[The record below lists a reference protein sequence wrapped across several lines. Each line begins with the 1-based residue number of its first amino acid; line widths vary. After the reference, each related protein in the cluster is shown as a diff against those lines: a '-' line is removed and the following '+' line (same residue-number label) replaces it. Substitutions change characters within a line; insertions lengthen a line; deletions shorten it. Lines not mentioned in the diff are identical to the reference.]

1 MKKTTLTLVLA
12 SYGAL
17 LTSSAFAQ
25 TTTGSPGNT
34 TKEIEST
41 AASIEVLRQQLAAQQ
56 AINQQLRQRITVIEQ
71 QSEPGRKGGGPLV
84 VSLDASAAKPPV
96 ASEFDADNSAI
107 EQALVSKGL
116 VLLPS
121 GTFRISPSFG
131 WAHSGSGNNGQ
142 ESYFYGLGLDA
153 GLPWGM
159 SASLN
164 VPYVQRDYSWG
175 RNEGVGDFS
184 VSLSKT
190 LTEETAR
197 TPALVMRLGYT
208 HDNGKD
214 PFNAVPIGGG
224 FRSVE
229 ASLSA
234 FKRIEPLVLYGHLS
248 YSHGWATTASYMEG
262 EKYYTG
268 KITPADSYGLGLGA
282 SLAATPEISLDAGMS
297 FEFKGKNKVAPLEGN
312 AYHTARST
320 AGYFNLGAT
329 FVLNRNL
336 SLNLTAAAGVTD
348 DAENFIFMASL
359 PYRF

>member
-1 MKKTTLTLVLA
+1 K
-12 SYGAL
+12 SD
-17 LTSSAFAQ
+17 
-25 TTTGSPGNT
+25 
-34 TKEIEST
+34 TKPICQSLPRV
-41 AASIEVLRQQLAAQQ
+41 IEVLLTA
-56 AINQQLRQRITVIEQ
+56 LEQ
-71 QSEPGRKGGGPLV
+71 PREPGRGAPV
-84 VSLDASAAKPPV
+84 VSLDGAAAKPPIE
-96 ASEFDADNSAI
+96 SESDNSAI

-116 VLLPS
+116 VLLPA
-121 GTFRISPSFG
+121 GTYRISPSIS
-131 WAHSGSGNNGQ
+131 WAHSGNGNN
-142 ESYFYGLGLDA
+142 ETDSYFYGLGLDV

-175 RNEGVGDFS
+175 RNDGVGDFS

-190 LTEETAR
+190 LAEETAK
-197 TPALVMRLGYT
+197 TPSLVMRLGYV

-248 YSHGWATTASYMEG
+248 YSHGWSTTATYLDG
-262 EKYYTG
+262 ATYYTSE
-268 KITPADSYGLGLGA
+268 ITPADGYGLGLGA
-282 SLAATPEISLDAGMS
+282 SLAATPEISLDAGLS
-297 FEFKGKNKVAPLEGN
+297 FDFKGKNKVAPLEGN
-312 AYHTARST
+312 AYNTART
-320 AGYFNLGAT
+320 VAGYFHFGST
-329 FVLNRNL
+329 FVLDKNL

-348 DAENFIFMASL
+348 DAEDFIFMASL